1 MLDSSGLVMEGWANM
16 TESREQKRFDVSL
29 NVYGVDGK
37 FIGTTKDISSSGC
50 FLETN
55 KNLGKDIANIS
66 IEMPG
71 TLGLIKMNCKIVR
84 KEKSGVGIKLFL
96 DDNDRNVF
104 SQLKDF
110 CVY

>member
-1 MLDSSGLVMEGWANM
+1 M
-16 TESREQKRFDVSL
+16 TESRDQKRFDVSL
-29 NVYGVDGK
+29 NVYGSDGK
-37 FIGTTKDISSSGC
+37 LIGVTKDISSTGC
-50 FLETN
+50 FLET
-55 KNLGKDIANIS
+55 KKDLGKGISNIS

-71 TLGLIKMNCKIVR
+71 TLGLTKMSCKIVR

-96 DDNDRNVF
+96 DGNDRKVF